1 MILGDEPLIFKVVL
15 SQLASILKIFTHFFI
30 SLVKKKK
37 KREKKGRSDGRK
49 RLDSESCQ
57 KIMFHSS
64 EYSIF
69 TKQKVNKADYPYYSP
84 TSLGESWA
92 NEEVRSDASESEA
105 VLTRGQRASA

>member
-1 MILGDEPLIFKVVL
+1 MILGDEPLIFEVVL
-15 SQLASILKIFTHFFI
+15 SQLASILEIFTRFFI
-30 SLVKKKK
+30 SLVKNKKK
-37 KREKKGRSDGRK
+37 EKKGRSDGRK